1 MGFADMLIKMGIA
14 YGSEES
20 LRMIDI
26 IGKAMNEAGLLAS
39 SELAKEKGSFDKFDP
54 EWILDSEFMKHIN
67 KDVAY
72 TVSEK
77 GLRNSQLFTIAP
89 TGTISTML
97 GVSGGV
103 EPIFDVEY
111 TRTTKSLHG
120 EDVTYKVVTPI
131 VEQCLLAKGITSI
144 TGNRYPKEIQWSKT
158 INPFNRVDVQAQ
170 WQIYIDASIS
180 STVNLPQ
187 DTTVEE
193 VEELYRYAYDTGC
206 KGLTIFRDGCARTA
220 ILNSGSAKEEP
231 KEEAVEGERLDTIM
245 PITRADMGD
254 RLEGATY
261 VRTTACGKLYITIN
275 TNSKG
280 ELVEVF
286 IDPSKSGG
294 CLANVEVIGRLC
306 SSMLRAGVA
315 VEAVIDSAKGVK
327 CSSCARSKKKVDGL
341 SCGDIVAKA
350 IETEYNYRK
359 GKKTTKKVEKVAE
372 KVKKVAKKVE
382 KNEEKA
388 KCPECGAEVWVT
400 GGCNI
405 CPECGYSKCS

>member
-1 MGFADMLIKMGIA
+1 MLIKMGIA

-26 IGKAMNEAGLLAS
+26 IGKHMNEAGLLAS
-39 SELAKEKGSFDKFDP
+39 SELAEEKGTFDKCD
-54 EWILDSEFMKHIN
+54 EAWLIDSEFIKHMR
-67 KDVAY
+67 DSLV
-72 TVSEK
+72 VEK
-77 GLRNSQLFTIAP
+77 VWHNGLRNSQLFTIAP

-131 VEQCLLAKGITSI
+131 VEQCMKIKGVTE
-144 TGNRYPKEIQWSKT
+144 YPKEVQWSKT

-193 VEELYRYAYDTGC
+193 VEALYRYAYDTGC

-231 KEEAVEGERLDTIM
+231 KEKVAVEDKRLDTIM

-261 VRTTACGKLYITIN
+261 VRTTACGKLYITSS
-275 TNSKG
+275 T
-280 ELVEVF
+280 
-286 IDPSKSGG
+286 
-294 CLANVEVIGRLC
+294 LARVY
-306 SSMLRAGVA
+306 
-315 VEAVIDSAKGVK
+315 K
-327 CSSCARSKKKVDGL
+327 
-341 SCGDIVAKA
+341 
-350 IETEYNYRK
+350 YFY
-359 GKKTTKKVEKVAE
+359 
-372 KVKKVAKKVE
+372 
-382 KNEEKA
+382 
-388 KCPECGAEVWVT
+388 
-400 GGCNI
+400 
-405 CPECGYSKCS
+405 